1 MKNTKVTGF
10 VKQVISL
17 LTAVVKSKSDAVRS
31 KTGAIKARI
40 QLFSLL
46 KSRKLCLQGRNGVG
60 SISNKI
66 HALLGQHAHCEDG
79 EDEDTAVKSPAA
91 VSNSD
96 AAESESG
103 EAISGEDRSLLEYN
117 YQEEEEDDKYPDLR
131 HSLFEEEGDDEMLG
145 DPNGSAIEMVRSSK
159 EEGGEEF
166 RLEDEIDNVADLFIR
181 KFHKRMR
188 LQRLESLK
196 RVREMLQRST

>member
-1 MKNTKVTGF
+1 MKNSQVTGF
-10 VKQVISL
+10 VKQVISR
-17 LTAVVKSKSDAVRS
+17 LTAVVKSKSDSIRS

-46 KSRKLCLQGRNGVG
+46 KSRKLCLQGRIGIG
-60 SISNKI
+60 SISHKI
-66 HALLGQHAHCEDG
+66 HALLEQHAHCED
-79 EDEDTAVKSPAA
+79 EDTAGKSPAS

-103 EAISGEDRSLLEYN
+103 EAIGGEDRSLLEYN

-131 HSLFEEEGDDEMLG
+131 HSLFEEEEGDDEMLG
-145 DPNGSAIEMVRSSK
+145 DPNGSAIEMVRNSK